1 MSKLKIGVAG
11 AGVFGNN
18 HAKKVRGN
26 PRAELVGIFDIHLER
41 ACALATEHG
50 VQGYDDLNLLLAN
63 CDALVVATPAS
74 AHGGVARAAL
84 NAGKH
89 CLVEKPLA
97 ATIECAAILC
107 DIAEEKKLILQA
119 GHQERYI
126 FKAMGL
132 FDVKEVPNYI
142 EATRIGLPSLR
153 GADVSAT
160 LDLMVH
166 DIDLAYLLFRSEPKV
181 ITSKLLAGDKT
192 KPDAIEAEIEYENG
206 SRAKF
211 IASRAAEERERKTLI
226 QYQRG
231 KVEIDYI
238 SREFEDSTGFGFHKD
253 FAQRIADPMQQAMDD
268 FVASILDNAPV
279 FVPGRDGEKAV
290 IIAQHIDEAVQ

>member
-18 HAKKVRGN
+18 HSKKVRGSS
-26 PRAELVGIFDIHLER
+26 RAELVGIFDISLER
-41 ACALATEHG
+41 AQALASEHDTEG
-50 VQGYDDLNLLLAN
+50 FDNLDKLLEK

-84 NAGKH
+84 NAKKH

-97 ATIECAAILC
+97 ATIECASVLC
-107 DIAEEKKLILQA
+107 EIAERENLVLQA
-119 GHQERYI
+119 GHQERNI

-132 FDVKEVPNYI
+132 LEVKDTPNYI

-166 DIDLAYLLFRSEPKV
+166 DIDLASILFKSSPKT
-181 ITSKLLAGDKT
+181 IKSKLLAGPKEC
-192 KPDAIEAEIEYENG
+192 PDAIEAEIEYENG
-206 SRAKF
+206 SKAKF
-211 IASRAAEERERKTLI
+211 IASRASEERERKTLI
-226 QYQRG
+226 QYPSG

-238 SREFEDSTGFGFHKD
+238 ARSFEDTTGFGLHKD
-253 FAQRIADPMQQAMDD
+253 FADRIKDPMQQAMDD
-268 FVASILDNAPV
+268 FIASILDGAPV
-279 FVPGRDGEKAV
+279 SVSGRDGEKAV
-290 IIAQHIDEAVQ
+290 IIAQHIDELAQ

>member
-26 PRAELVGIFDIHLER
+26 SRAQLVGIYDIHLER
-41 ACALATEHG
+41 AQALANEYKTDG
-50 VQGYDDLNLLLAN
+50 FDDLNSLLEK

-107 DIAEEKKLILQA
+107 EIAEAKNLILQA

-132 FDVKEVPNYI
+132 FEIEEAPKYI
-142 EATRIGLPSLR
+142 EATRIGLPSIR

-166 DIDLAYLLFRSEPKV
+166 DIDLASLLFKSDPKT
-181 ITSKLLAGDKT
+181 IKSRHLAGERLKA
-192 KPDAIEAEIEYENG
+192 DAIEAEIEYENG
-206 SRAKF
+206 ARAKF

-226 QYQRG
+226 QYNSG

-238 SREFEDSTGFGFHKD
+238 ARSFNDTTGFGLHQD
-253 FAQRIADPMQQAMDD
+253 FATRIADPMQQAMDD
-268 FVASILDNAPV
+268 FIASILDKTPV

-290 IIAQHIDEAVQ
+290 IIAQHIDEAAI